1 MTRTGWRKI
10 AKMNGGPLNRLWQ
23 RVFSTKPKNCCKKR
37 LQFWLPGT
45 RNESGLPPSG
55 SLHIHETLFL
65 RAQKVFMFLNAVT
78 ARDVSVANDS
88 LQYESS
94 GFAHQFHV
102 RETRVIYKARVGRI
116 RGETA
121 SPFATQGSFYI
132 HFSIAVWR

>member
-1 MTRTGWRKI
+1 MTRTGRRKI
-10 AKMNGGPLNRLWQ
+10 ANMNGGLLIRLCQ
-23 RVFSTKPKNCCKKR
+23 MLLSTKPNNCCKKR
-37 LQFWLPGT
+37 QQFWLPGT
-45 RNESGLPPSG
+45 RNENSMPPSG
-55 SLHIHETLFL
+55 SLHIHETLFS

-78 ARDVSVANDS
+78 ARDAGVANGS